1 MISLLMRIF
10 FGIAEAREGFLI
22 HQAEKNKCI
31 SIENEM
37 ITAKSCNPLTD
48 NQRWRWTQYNQL
60 QNILNQTC
68 LSVRETPVNWVRL
81 KLSTC
86 NRHDKYQVW
95 VCVNDLVRLNG
106 TILNVNYG
114 NAKGRDNVVLYQET
128 FQLSKWKVYGEN
140 VRVCEKRPQGILTI
154 SRDVMCCTLASFRG
168 ASFDSV
174 VVRAC
179 AHAFNFCVPGLGL
192 ALLNVFDSVI
202 VLS

>member
-1 MISLLMRIF
+1 MYLVQA
-10 FGIAEAREGFLI
+10 GKGFLI
-22 HQAEKNKCI
+22 YNIAQDKCI
-31 SIENEM
+31 SIENEN
-37 ITAKSCNPLTD
+37 ITARSCKPIID

-106 TILNVNYG
+106 TILNVGLNYG
-114 NAKGRDNVVLYQET
+114 NTKGRDNVVLYQET
-128 FQLSKWKVYGEN
+128 IQLSKWSKWRVYGEN

-168 ASFDSV
+168 
-174 VVRAC
+174 
-179 AHAFNFCVPGLGL
+179 G
-192 ALLNVFDSVI
+192 
-202 VLS
+202 VLTQ